1 MFSSLRHV
9 ALRSR
14 VGQVGVKRSPNRVLR
29 RFMGSDMPVPQSQ
42 NAPMWVGH
50 DPAVVTEGWEGSLY
64 MYYALAVALQ
74 LAIITVAPET
84 SIESWARPEA
94 EARLALKEKGFTDFK
109 FGTHYQDLLNDE
121 RSEGWTKFNERS
133 MNPEEDDDDDDEDD
147 DEDDD
152 DEDEDED

>member
-1 MFSSLRHV
+1 MFSSLRHA

-14 VGQVGVKRSPNRVLR
+14 VGQVGAKRSPNKVLR

-64 MYYALAVALQ
+64 VYYALAVVMQ

-94 EARLALKEKGFTDFK
+94 QARLTLKERGFTDFK
-109 FGTHYQDLLNDE
+109 FGTHYQDLLDND
-121 RSEGWTKFNERS
+121 RSEGWQKFTERS
-133 MNPEEDDDDDDEDD
+133 MNPEEDDDEDEEE
-147 DEDDD
+147 DEE
-152 DEDEDED
+152 EDEDED